1 MNGIAKR
8 MMKGVRKVI
17 NESSSNLKF
26 HKENA
31 EEGMTKPTQE
41 ALSGIQELPPLLKQ
55 YSLILFYF
63 IYFIVEFFFS

>member
-55 YSLILFYF
+55 YSLLFYF
-63 IYFIVEFFFS
+63 ILFIL